1 MFMVDDLKLTELEA
15 TARDMRYHIV
25 RMMGADKAHHFGGS
39 LSIVELVTAL
49 YFYKMRYDPSDPN
62 WDGRDRFVMSKGHT
76 VPAQYVALAK
86 LGVLPLEDLPT
97 LKRLGSILQ
106 GHPNA
111 CMTPGLEAC
120 TGSLGQGLSFANG
133 IVLAARIRRLDIRVY
148 CLLGD
153 GELQEGQVWEAAM
166 GSTTHKLDNLCAMVD
181 RNGLKSQGVADDAKL
196 LEPLA
201 QKWEAFGWH
210 SITVGGHNLQQ
221 ICDALDEAET
231 VKDRPTVI
239 IAKTVKGKGVSF
251 MEGQFQFHNAPI
263 TQEQWEEAMQVL
275 ALGGEVV

>member
-1 MFMVDDLKLTELEA
+1 MVDDHKLAELEA
-15 TARDMRYHIV
+15 TARELRYHIV
-25 RMMGADKAHHFGGS
+25 RMMGADKPHHFGGS

-49 YFYKMRYDPSDPN
+49 YFYKMRYDPRDPR

-76 VPAQYVALAK
+76 VPTQYVALAK

-133 IVLAARIRRLDIRVY
+133 IAMAARIRNLGIRVY

-153 GELQEGQVWEAAM
+153 GELHEGQVWEAAM
-166 GSTTHKLDNLCAMVD
+166 GSSTHKLDNLCAMVD
-181 RNGLKSQGVADDAKL
+181 RNGLKSQGAVDEAKL

-201 QKWEAFGWH
+201 GKWKAFGWH
-210 SITVGGHNLQQ
+210 AISVNGHSLRQ

-231 VKDRPTVI
+231 VKGKPTVI
-239 IAKTVKGKGVSF
+239 VAETVKGKGIPF

-263 TQEQWEEAMQVL
+263 TVDQWEEALRVL
-275 ALGGEVV
+275 SLDEEVVL

>member
-1 MFMVDDLKLTELEA
+1 MVEVLKLAELEA
-15 TARDMRYHIV
+15 TARELRYQIV
-25 RMMGADKAHHFGGS
+25 KMMGAGRVHHFGGS
-39 LSIVELVTAL
+39 LSIVEFITAL
-49 YFYKMRYDPSDPN
+49 YFYKMRYDPADPR

-86 LGVLPLEDLPT
+86 LGVLDMEALPT

-133 IVLAARIRRLDIRVY
+133 IAMAARIRGLGIRVY

-166 GSTTHKLDNLCAMVD
+166 GSPTYKLDNLCALVD
-181 RNGLKSQGVADDAKL
+181 RNHLKSQGVVDEAKN

-201 QKWEAFGWH
+201 DKWRAFGWH
-210 SITVGGHNLQQ
+210 TVTVDGHDLRQV
-221 ICDALDEAET
+221 CDALDEAET
-231 VKDRPTVI
+231 VKGRPTVI
-239 IAKTVKGKGVSF
+239 IGDTVKGKGVPF
-251 MEGQFQFHNAPI
+251 MEGQFQFHNASI
-263 TQEQWEEAMQVL
+263 SEEQWEEAMRVL
-275 ALGGEVV
+275 APEEEVA

>member
-1 MFMVDDLKLTELEA
+1 MVDDRKLAELEA
-15 TARDMRYHIV
+15 TAREMRYHIV
-25 RMMGADKAHHFGGS
+25 RMMGADKPHHFGGS
-39 LSIVELVTAL
+39 LSIVEMVTAL
-49 YFYKMRYDPSDPN
+49 YFYKMRYDPSDPD

-86 LGVLPLEDLPT
+86 LGVIPMEVLPT
-97 LKRLGSILQ
+97 LKSLGGILQ

-133 IVLAARIRRLDIRVY
+133 VAMAARVRGLDIRVY

-153 GELQEGQVWEAAM
+153 GELHEGQVWEAAM
-166 GSTTHKLDNLCAMVD
+166 GSSTHSLDHLCAMVD
-181 RNGLKSQGVADDAKL
+181 RNHLKSQGVVDEAKD

-201 QKWEAFGWH
+201 DKWQAFGWH
-210 SITVGGHNLQQ
+210 TIKVDGHDMRQV
-221 ICDALDEAET
+221 CDALDEAET
-231 VKDRPTVI
+231 VKGRPTAI
-239 IAKTVKGKGVSF
+239 IAETVKGKGVPF

-263 TQEQWEEAMQVL
+263 SKEQWEEAMRYL
-275 ALGGEVV
+275 SSDKEVA

>member
-1 MFMVDDLKLTELEA
+1 MVNDDKLAELEA
-15 TARDMRYHIV
+15 MAREMRYHIV
-25 RMMGADKAHHFGGS
+25 RMMGADKPHHFGGS
-39 LSIVELVTAL
+39 LSIVEMVTAL
-49 YFYKMRYDPSDPN
+49 YFYKMRYDPADPD

-76 VPAQYVALAK
+76 VPAQYVALAM
-86 LGVLPLEDLPT
+86 LGVLPMEALPT
-97 LKRLGSILQ
+97 LKHLGSILQ

-133 IVLAARIRRLDIRVY
+133 VAMAARVRDLDIRVY

-153 GELQEGQVWEAAM
+153 GELHEGQVWEAAM
-166 GSTTHKLDNLCAMVD
+166 GSSTHRLDHLCALVD
-181 RNGLKSQGVADDAKL
+181 RNQLKSQGVVDEAKN

-201 QKWEAFGWH
+201 TKWQAFGWH
-210 SITVGGHNLQQ
+210 TLAVDGHDLGQ

-231 VKDRPTVI
+231 VKGQPTAI
-239 IAKTVKGKGVSF
+239 IAETVKGKGIPF

-263 TQEQWEEAMQVL
+263 SQEQWAEAMRVL
-275 ALGGEVV
+275 APEKEVSS

>member
-1 MFMVDDLKLTELEA
+1 MVDDRRLAELEA
-15 TARDMRYHIV
+15 AARDMRYHIV
-25 RMMGADKAHHFGGS
+25 RMMGADKPHHFGGS
-39 LSIVELVTAL
+39 LSIVEMVTAL
-49 YFYKMRYDPSDPN
+49 YFYKMRYDPANPD

-86 LGVLPLEDLPT
+86 LGVLPMEALPT

-133 IVLAARIRRLDIRVY
+133 IALAARVRRLDIRVY

-153 GELQEGQVWEAAM
+153 GELHEGQVWEAAM
-166 GSTTHKLDNLCAMVD
+166 GSSTHNLDNLCALVD
-181 RNGLKSQGVADDAKL
+181 RNHLKSQGQVDEVKN

-201 QKWEAFGWH
+201 AKWQAFGWYT
-210 SITVGGHNLQQ
+210 IGIDGHDLRQV
-221 ICDALDEAET
+221 CDALDEAES
-231 VKDRPTVI
+231 VKGKPTVI
-239 IAKTVKGKGVSF
+239 LAQTVKGKGVPF

-263 TQEQWEEAMQVL
+263 SQEQWTAAMEALAPEEGVA
-275 ALGGEVV
+275 

>member
-1 MFMVDDLKLTELEA
+1 MVDDLKLTELEA

-181 RNGLKSQGVADDAKL
+181 RNGLKSQGVVDDAKL

-231 VKDRPTVI
+231 VKDKPTVI

-251 MEGQFQFHNAPI
+251 MEGQFQFHNASI
-263 TQEQWEEAMQVL
+263 TQEQWEEVMQIL

>member
-1 MFMVDDLKLTELEA
+1 MVDDLKLAGLEA
-15 TARDMRYHIV
+15 TAREMRYHII
-25 RMMGADKAHHFGGS
+25 RMMGADKPHHFGGS

-49 YFYKMRYDPSDPN
+49 YFYKMRYDPANPQ

-86 LGVLPLEDLPT
+86 LGVLPIGDLPR
-97 LKRLGSILQ
+97 LKNLGSILQ

-133 IVLAARIRRLDIRVY
+133 IAMAARIRGLDIRVY

-166 GSTTHKLDNLCAMVD
+166 GSSTHKLDNLCAMID
-181 RNGLKSQGVADDAKL
+181 RNMLKSQGVVDEAKL

-201 QKWEAFGWH
+201 SKWEAFGWH
-210 SITVGGHNLQQ
+210 TLTIDGHDLGQV
-221 ICDALDEAET
+221 CDALDEAET
-231 VKDRPTVI
+231 VKGRPTMI
-239 IAKTVKGKGVSF
+239 IAKTVKGKGISF

-263 TQEQWEEAMQVL
+263 SKGQWEEAMRIL
-275 ALGGEVV
+275 APDGEVAR

>member
-1 MFMVDDLKLTELEA
+1 MLDDLKLANLET
-15 TARDMRYHIV
+15 TARELRYQIV
-25 RMMGADKAHHFGGS
+25 RMMGADKPHHFGGS
-39 LSIVELVTAL
+39 LSIVEIVTAL
-49 YFYKMRYDPSDPN
+49 YFYKMRYDPADPC

-76 VPAQYVALAK
+76 VPTQYVALAK
-86 LGVLPLEDLPT
+86 LGVLPVQDLPT
-97 LKRLGSILQ
+97 LKQLGSIFQ

-133 IVLAARIRRLDIRVY
+133 VAMAARIRELDIRVY

-166 GSTTHKLDNLCAMVD
+166 GSVTHKLDNLCAIVD
-181 RNGLKSQGVADDAKL
+181 RNGLKSQGVVDEAKL

-210 SITVGGHNLQQ
+210 VITVDGHSLSE
-221 ICDALDEAET
+221 ICDALDVAESIGG
-231 VKDRPTVI
+231 KPTAI
-239 IAKTVKGKGVSF
+239 IAETVKGKGIQF

-263 TQEQWEEAMQVL
+263 SQDQWEEAMRLL
-275 ALGGEVV
+275 ATDQEVA

>member
-1 MFMVDDLKLTELEA
+1 MVDDLKLADLEA
-15 TARDMRYHIV
+15 TARELRYQIV
-25 RMMGADKAHHFGGS
+25 RMMGSDKAHHFGGS

-49 YFYKMRYDPSDPN
+49 YFYKMRYRPDNPR
-62 WDGRDRFVMSKGHT
+62 WEGRDRFVMSKGHT
-76 VPAQYVALAK
+76 VPAQYAALAK

-97 LKRLGSILQ
+97 LKKLGSVLQ

-111 CMTPGLEAC
+111 CITPGLEAC

-133 IVLAARIRRLDIRVY
+133 VAMAARIRRLDIRVY

-166 GSTTHKLDNLCAMVD
+166 GSVTHKLDNLCALVD
-181 RNGLKSQGVADDAKL
+181 RNGLKSQGVVDEAKL

-210 SITVGGHNLQQ
+210 TITVDGHEPRQ
-221 ICDALDEAET
+221 ICDALDMAET
-231 VKDRPTVI
+231 IKERPTVI
-239 IAKTVKGKGVSF
+239 IAKTVKGKGVHF

-263 TQEQWEEAMQVL
+263 TQAQWAEAMQIL
-275 ALGGEVV
+275 TPDGEVAR